1 MKNTLNIMAI
11 TALMAGPVMAETV
24 NGLRTVDEF
33 DAIEGEAER
42 STALFEE
49 MMVVIGHPRCLN
61 CHPVDNSPRQGMD
74 MQMQSA
80 ISKCR

>member
-33 DAIEGEAER
+33 DAKLTR
-42 STALFEE
+42 
-49 MMVVIGHPRCLN
+49 N
-61 CHPVDNSPRQGMD
+61 
-74 MQMQSA
+74 
-80 ISKCR
+80 